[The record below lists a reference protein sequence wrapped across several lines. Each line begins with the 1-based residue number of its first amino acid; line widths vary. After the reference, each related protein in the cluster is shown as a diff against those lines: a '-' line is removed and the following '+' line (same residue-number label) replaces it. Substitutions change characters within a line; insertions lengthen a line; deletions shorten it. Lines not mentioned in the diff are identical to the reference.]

1 MIKKILIIN
10 ADYYKDISFN
20 LCLGAIRETCI
31 ISSLSIV
38 DEKNIAL
45 AEQVISKMLYDGEK
59 YFSTNSILDDNN
71 QHEIVVEIKNVG
83 GCLEIPL
90 ALARYSKTN
99 KYNGYVVLGCVIRG
113 QTTHY
118 ETVCNESNR
127 AIMNIATENSL
138 ALGNGILT
146 TENLSQA
153 NQRARYWMAHH
164 ENKGGFAMRACL
176 DICNITV

>member
-10 ADYYKDISFN
+10 ADYYKNISFN
-20 LCLGAIRETCI
+20 LCLGAVREACI
-31 ISSLSIV
+31 ASSLGTI
-38 DEKNIAL
+38 DDKNL
-45 AEQVISKMLYDGEK
+45 TCVEQVISKMLNDGEK
-59 YFSTNSILDDNN
+59 SFSTNNILDDNN
-71 QHEIVVEIKNVG
+71 QHEIVVEIKNVA

-90 ALARYSKTN
+90 ALARYAKTN

-113 QTTHY
+113 KTTHY

-127 AIMNIATENSL
+127 AIMSIATENTL

-164 ENKGGFAMRACL
+164 ENKGGLAMKACL

>member
-1 MIKKILIIN
+1 MLKN
-10 ADYYKDISFN
+10 
-20 LCLGAIRETCI
+20 E
-31 ISSLSIV
+31 
-38 DEKNIAL
+38 EK
-45 AEQVISKMLYDGEK
+45 Q
-59 YFSTNSILDDNN
+59 FSTNNILDDNSKD
-71 QHEIVVEIKNVG
+71 EIIVEIKNVA

-90 ALARYSKTN
+90 ALARHIKTN

-127 AIMNIATENSL
+127 AVMDIAVKNSL

-153 NQRARYWMAHH
+153 NQRSRYWMAHH